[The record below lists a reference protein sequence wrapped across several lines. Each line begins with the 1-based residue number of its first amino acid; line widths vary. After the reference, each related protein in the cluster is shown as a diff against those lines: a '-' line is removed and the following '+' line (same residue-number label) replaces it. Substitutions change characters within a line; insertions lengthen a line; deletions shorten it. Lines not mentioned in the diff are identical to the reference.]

1 MSIWQWASGIA
12 PVPEESRISL
22 GEGVTPILR
31 SRSIGPKAGLKNLFF
46 KLETTLP
53 SGSYKDR
60 FAVVAV
66 SHMVAQ
72 GKSYCIASSSGN
84 TGAALAA
91 YCAAAGIRCEIAI
104 VETAPMEKLKQMLAY
119 GAELMRVRGFGLEPA
134 ATRETLNLL
143 AERGRRP
150 DAMFQISSFRDCPI
164 GMTGVQTIA
173 YELARQ
179 LERTPP
185 HHVFCCAGGGG
196 LAMGVARGY
205 QNLLKSQS
213 IDRIPK
219 VEVVQPEGN
228 ATIAGPMREGKAAA
242 TPVICTTKV
251 SGLQVASLTDGQE
264 CLTECR
270 ATGGTGH
277 LVADE
282 FVWNVQARM
291 AREEGIFCE
300 PAAAV
305 PLAGALKAAEEGLV
319 SPDATIVCMVT
330 GSGFKD
336 SVSVDRMVAER
347 TAPMLSVDELAQ
359 RFQRT

>member
-1 MSIWQWASGIA
+1 MSIWHWADDIA
-12 PVPEESRISL
+12 PVPEASRVTL
-22 GEGVTPILR
+22 GEGRTPLLR
-31 SRSIGPKAGLKNLFF
+31 SRSIGPNSGLPNLYF

-66 SHMVAQ
+66 SDMKAK
-72 GKSYCIASSSGN
+72 GKSFCIASSSGN
-84 TGAALAA
+84 TGAGLAA
-91 YCAAAGIRCEIAI
+91 YCAAAKIRCEIVI
-104 VETAPMEKLKQMLAY
+104 VETAPAEKLRQMMAY
-119 GAELMRVRGFGLEPA
+119 GAAIVRVRGFGLDPDITQRTME
-134 ATRETLNLL
+134 LL
-143 AERGRRP
+143 SKRGGRP
-150 DAMFQISSFRDCPI
+150 DSMFQISAFRDCPI

-173 YELARQ
+173 YELAEQ
-179 LERTPP
+179 LSDPAAD
-185 HHVFCCAGGGG
+185 HVFCCAGGGG
-196 LAMGVARGY
+196 LAMGVARGF
-205 QNLLKSQS
+205 QHLLKKGT
-213 IDRIPK
+213 IARVPK

-228 ATIAGPMREGKAAA
+228 ATIAGPMREGKLKA
-242 TPVICTTKV
+242 TPVNCTTKV

-264 CLTECR
+264 CLDECR

-282 FVWNVQARM
+282 FVWTVQARL

-305 PLAGALKAAEEGLV
+305 PLAGALRAVQDGVV

-336 SVSVDRMVAER
+336 LHSVDRMVADR
-347 TAPMLSVDELAQ
+347 SSPMMSVDELASH
-359 RFQRT
+359 FEES